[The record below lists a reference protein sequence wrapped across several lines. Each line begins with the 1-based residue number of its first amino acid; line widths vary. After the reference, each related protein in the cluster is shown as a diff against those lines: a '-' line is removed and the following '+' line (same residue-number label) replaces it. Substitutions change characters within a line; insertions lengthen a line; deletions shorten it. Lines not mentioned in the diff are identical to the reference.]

1 MSGLSKKYVQVFF
14 KEFGLDPGLN
24 YLIDA
29 DKFNKAVEH
38 WGLKDL
44 MSIPKDLDAESLTPQ
59 QNEIILKAADKNFK
73 FSDARLGKS
82 VNSHT
87 EKTNANFALRYNS
100 GKPMCSYILHYR
112 RFIELISRILEVGEV
127 KYARLNWK
135 KGGNTD
141 DSYLDATI
149 RHLTKFV
156 NGEEFDEEYG
166 TSHLG
171 HAAWNLMTMF
181 ELNDHEIM
189 DTDKFNKALKLLK
202 EAKSNDTQR
211 KV

>member
-1 MSGLSKKYVQVFF
+1 MS
-14 KEFGLDPGLN
+14 EP
-24 YLIDA
+24 
-29 DKFNKAVEH
+29 
-38 WGLKDL
+38 
-44 MSIPKDLDAESLTPQ
+44 LTPQ
-59 QNEIILKAADKNFK
+59 QNEIILKAADKDFK
-73 FSDARLGKS
+73 FPNASLGKG
-82 VNSHT
+82 V
-87 EKTNANFALRYNS
+87 ALRHNTD
-100 GKPMCSYILHYR
+100 KPMCSYILHYK

-135 KGGNTD
+135 KGGNSD

-181 ELNDHEIM
+181 ELNNHEIM
-189 DTDKFNKALKLLK
+189 DKDKFNKALKLLK
-202 EAKSNDTQR
+202 EARDGHS
-211 KV
+211 